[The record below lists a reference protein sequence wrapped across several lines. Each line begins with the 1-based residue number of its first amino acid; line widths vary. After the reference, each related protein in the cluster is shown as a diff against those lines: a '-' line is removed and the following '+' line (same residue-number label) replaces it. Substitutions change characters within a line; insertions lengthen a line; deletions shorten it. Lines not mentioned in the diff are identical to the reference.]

1 METEMIRAAG
11 AQPGGEWRFSVLDR
25 ACLNM
30 VIKGMWLFHGRLDA
44 AAMKES
50 FARLLGYYPHLCGR
64 VMRGEAVAC
73 DNSGVPFAVD
83 EAPRCRLEQAVLM
96 PDAPKRFGAHFDL
109 SGFKRGRQAPLS
121 VRLTRL
127 ADGTVLSLHGAHGCM
142 DGDAFYTLVENW
154 GRLHRGEP
162 VVQPVAD
169 QSLLPQPATLSA
181 EELLRSVKAAGWY
194 PVGWRQLF
202 QTVWAAATGIGRRR
216 SLPLHIGAGDLE
228 QLRQAFN
235 DRHGVR
241 YGIHVILSA
250 LVAKMC
256 IRLEGLA
263 PETACSHITVTD
275 LRGRIPGL
283 PAGFAGHAVCNL
295 TAGPFPAG
303 STLFE
308 VAASVDAMLRK
319 MFGDDGAGLG
329 EFTALY
335 FAAIAGRVPY
345 LPINL
350 SGMNSRRPT
359 VFYVNDFLK
368 LPLYG
373 MEFGTGAPYAVL
385 PHDLP
390 DQVKIWPSPPD
401 RPGADLYFTGHLAR
415 LVDSSDTAGLLA
427 DMLREYGV
435 TLTV

>member
-181 EELLRSVKAAGWY
+181 EESSPQCEGGRMVSCRV
-194 PVGWRQLF
+194 
-202 QTVWAAATGIGRRR
+202 AAA
-216 SLPLHIGAGDLE
+216 LP
-228 QLRQAFN
+228 
-235 DRHGVR
+235 DRLGCR
-241 YGIHVILSA
+241 DGY
-250 LVAKMC
+250 
-256 IRLEGLA
+256 R
-263 PETACSHITVTD
+263 
-275 LRGRIPGL
+275 
-283 PAGFAGHAVCNL
+283 PAQ
-295 TAGPFPAG
+295 
-303 STLFE
+303 
-308 VAASVDAMLRK
+308 VAAPAHRC
-319 MFGDDGAGLG
+319 
-329 EFTALY
+329 
-335 FAAIAGRVPY
+335 R
-345 LPINL
+345 
-350 SGMNSRRPT
+350 
-359 VFYVNDFLK
+359 
-368 LPLYG
+368 
-373 MEFGTGAPYAVL
+373 
-385 PHDLP
+385 
-390 DQVKIWPSPPD
+390 
-401 RPGADLYFTGHLAR
+401 
-415 LVDSSDTAGLLA
+415 
-427 DMLREYGV
+427 
-435 TLTV
+435 